1 MSGVIVSFEER
12 RLARDGVKIT
22 FFKVLLKTSAIEAY
36 YPGGLESFLD
46 AYERIS
52 RKGNLLGLTFIN
64 LTEVNEFVQSM
75 ERAGM
80 VKGRDIATA
89 NQIHGV
95 LDRCTGI
102 KFIHVERT
110 LNPGALESFPVWY
123 ACLE

>member
-1 MSGVIVSFEER
+1 MSGIVVSLEER

-22 FFKVLLKTSAIEAY
+22 FFKVLLKTRAIDSY
-36 YPGGLESFLD
+36 YPGGMETFLD
-46 AYERIS
+46 AYERS
-52 RKGNLLGLTFIN
+52 ARKGDLVGLTFIN
-64 LTEVNEFVQSM
+64 LVEVNEFVQSM

-102 KFIHVERT
+102 KFTPVERK